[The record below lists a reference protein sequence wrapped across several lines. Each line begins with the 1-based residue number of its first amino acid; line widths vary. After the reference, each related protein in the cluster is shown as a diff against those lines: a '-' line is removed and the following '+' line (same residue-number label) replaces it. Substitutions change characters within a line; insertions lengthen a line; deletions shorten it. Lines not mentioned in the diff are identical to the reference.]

1 MTRARD
7 ISNLLSTSNGK
18 IAGSNLDVSFENIS
32 DTGTT
37 GTKVAVGTTGQRG
50 STQGQFRF
58 NTTTGKFEG
67 RNASGFVSIQPAPVV
82 SSIDD
87 TEVDSGAGGNQTF
100 VITGANF
107 ATGDVAKFI
116 GSDATEITA
125 TTTTV
130 NSATQITA
138 VIPKSSFVN
147 SKEPYDVRIIS
158 ASGMQGTLDNQI
170 NVDNVPS
177 FSTAAGSLGTFNIT
191 ASGTHATI
199 AASDPEGD
207 TVTFAV
213 QSGSLPTGT
222 SLNTSTGAISGTIGG
237 SAATFSFTI
246 RATAGGKTADRAFTM
261 TTQLTNYFGDGSD
274 GALDT
279 TP

>member
-1 MTRARD
+1 MSKARD
-7 ISNLLSTSNGK
+7 FADIAGAVSAGK
-18 IAGSNLDVSFENIS
+18 IASTDVNVSFENIT
-32 DTGTT
+32 DTGTE

-50 STQGQFRF
+50 STSGQFRF

-67 RNASGFVSIQPAPVV
+67 RNATGFVSIQPAPVI

-87 TEVDSGAGGNQTF
+87 TEVDSAAGGNQTF
-100 VITGANF
+100 VITGENF
-107 ATGDVAKFI
+107 ATGDVASFV
-116 GSDATEITA
+116 GNDATEITA

-147 SKEPYDVRIIS
+147 SKEPYDVKIVS
-158 ASGMQGTLDNQI
+158 ATGTQGILGDQI
-170 NVDNVPS
+170 NVDNSPT
-177 FSTAAGSLGTFNIT
+177 FSTAAGSLGTFDIT
-191 ASGTHATI
+191 ATGTHVTI
-199 AASDPEGD
+199 AASDPEGE
-207 TVTFAV
+207 TVTFAL

-222 SLNTSTGAISGTIGG
+222 SISSAGAISGTIGG

-246 RATAGGKTADRAFTM
+246 RATANSKTADRAFTM
-261 TTQLTNYFGDGSD
+261 TTQLSNYFGDGSD